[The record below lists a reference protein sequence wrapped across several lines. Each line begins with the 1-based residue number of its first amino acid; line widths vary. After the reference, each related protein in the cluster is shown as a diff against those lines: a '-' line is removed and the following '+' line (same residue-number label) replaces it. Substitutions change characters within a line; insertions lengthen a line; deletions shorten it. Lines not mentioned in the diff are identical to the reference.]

1 MMKRAGILPIYRV
14 EDDVLQRIKQSI
26 LLFDTIGI
34 PHLNSTIEH
43 WDSAHGHN
51 CRHRPTIDALTRLAE
66 SDLVFDPMPMSSMIV
81 QGNEHTHGL
90 QRLVDRIYELLEADA
105 APEPLMDT
113 LVRLNAMALNNA
125 DPPMDFA
132 SVPILSKE
140 HTSVIDEDRDS
151 EVLQLII
158 EKLPVPNS
166 DVPLGRVLDFKRD
179 GVNEVHLRG
188 LRLWM
193 YKATTSKE
201 PVTILAEELEYLL
214 AQYSKCMSLHEI
226 NHSRSRLQ
234 TVVLTGA
241 EWLENIANR
250 QFSKAAKALFSI
262 NESKIVLAQAELSA
276 PGKEVAYLY
285 SANKVFGRGNV
296 P

>member
-34 PHLNSTIEH
+34 PHLNSTIDH
-43 WDSAHGHN
+43 WDTAHGPN
-51 CRHRPTIDALTRLAE
+51 CRHRPIIDALAGLAE
-66 SDLVFDPMPMSSMIV
+66 SELVFDPMPVSSMMV
-81 QGNEHTHGL
+81 QNNEHTHSL
-90 QRLVDRIYELLEADA
+90 QSLVDRIYELLNADA

-125 DPPMDFA
+125 DPPKDFA
-132 SVPILSKE
+132 SIPILSKE
-140 HTSVIDEDRDS
+140 QTSVTDDDRQT
-151 EVLQLII
+151 EVLQLVI

-166 DVPLGRVLDFKRD
+166 DVPLGRVLDFKREGAND
-179 GVNEVHLRG
+179 VHLRG

-193 YKATTSKE
+193 HKATSSKE
-201 PVTILAEELEYLL
+201 PMSILAEELEYLL
-214 AQYSKCMSLHEI
+214 AQYSASMALHEI
-226 NHSRSRLQ
+226 KHSRSRLQ

-241 EWLENIANR
+241 EWIENIANR
-250 QFSKAAKALFSI
+250 QISKVAKAMFSI
-262 NESKIVLAQAELSA
+262 NEAKIALAQAELSA

-285 SANKVFGRGNV
+285 SANKIFG
-296 P
+296 